1 MLYLALMYFYLLVT
15 LMRLSVFLFSFIAVV
30 TTAFAQ
36 PADSIRK
43 EVLPTGISPQE
54 AQRLSQD
61 FLATGDQ
68 LYAAISAVWT
78 DDSLRAVVAK
88 RFAREHPQYE
98 YWVCMAYRIAL
109 ASYDKLKQPDSIAAV
124 IPGWIADY
132 PNDPLALATSAYF
145 YLYYNI
151 DTLNAAA
158 YAARAVTLLP
168 RYQTHPFFTE
178 KRYSLDVHGLYNSA
192 WLGVAWAHIQY
203 HQYEQALAVLTR
215 TLRET
220 PSTLDDSFSPVP
232 FHYLFGLA
240 YQGLNRNDSALCHFA
255 KSYQYG
261 EGRNRW
267 TTRAENDF
275 IALAKKVYS
284 LDTIPVNKARALMRA
299 SASYTGVFFEDVT
312 VEKGMDKR
320 IDQRAAWGDC
330 DNDGWPDLL
339 VEGRT
344 LWHNNGAKEFEK
356 IELPGDNRNMIGG
369 LWGDYDN
376 DGLLD
381 IYSIASGWEKL
392 WHNNGDCSF
401 SDVTAAADS
410 VTNEAFTEGAAWF
423 DADNDGFLDLYL
435 ANYEQGGRA
444 LMDEFWHNEHGQKFT
459 EKGALFGLR
468 EPDNRIRAGR
478 GVAPCDYDNDGDV
491 DVYISNYRLADNLL
505 LENQGA
511 GALPQFINT
520 APQHGIDGVN
530 VSGSYGHTTGSAWGD
545 YDNDGDFDL
554 ITANM
559 SHPRYIDFNNRT
571 MLYENLG
578 APNFAFRDRRV
589 EAGLVYEETQ
599 TDAGFADFDGDGWLD
614 IFITSTY
621 EDRRSFLYLNNRN
634 GTFREV
640 TGLAN
645 ARVMDGFGWAVA
657 DYDLDGDLDLVVGTG
672 WIYKT
677 GLRFLENKLNDNP
690 ETRVHWLHVRVK
702 GKQNTWG
709 FGAVVRATQ
718 QGQTQMRQIV
728 GGRGTTSQD
737 YPTAY
742 FGFGKNNAP
751 VQLEITLPNGAK
763 ITKTVT
769 QLDRVVEVEE

>member
-1 MLYLALMYFYLLVT
+1 MAQEF
-15 LMRLSVFLFSFIAVV
+15 
-30 TTAFAQ
+30 TAMGEKF
-36 PADSIRK
+36 
-43 EVLPTGISPQE
+43 
-54 AQRLSQD
+54 
-61 FLATGDQ
+61 
-68 LYAAISAVWT
+68 YAAISAVWT

-88 RFAREHPQYE
+88 QFARENPQYE
-98 YWVCMAYRIAL
+98 YWVSMAHRSAL
-109 ASYDKLKQPDSIAAV
+109 ASYDKLKQPDSIAAL
-124 IPGWIADY
+124 IPGWIAQY
-132 PNDPLALATSAYF
+132 PNDPFALSTSAYF
-145 YLYYNI
+145 YLYYDI

-168 RYQTHPFFTE
+168 RYQTHPFFSE
-178 KRYSLDVHGLYNSA
+178 KRYNLDAHGLYNTA
-192 WLGVAWAHIQY
+192 WLCVAWAHVQQGEY
-203 HQYEQALAVLTR
+203 QQALQ
-215 TLRET
+215 TLARAWRET
-220 PSTLDDSFSPVP
+220 PATLDDPFSPAP
-232 FHYLFGLA
+232 FHYVTGLA
-240 YQGLNRNDSALCHFA
+240 HKGLGATDSALYHFA
-255 KSYQYG
+255 KAYQYG

-267 TTRAENDF
+267 TVRAESDF
-275 IALAKKVYS
+275 IALAKQVQHR
-284 LDTIPVNKARALMRA
+284 DTLTTSEVRSLMRA
-299 SASYTGVFFEDVT
+299 STGYTGVYFEDVT
-312 VEKGMDKR
+312 AEKGMANR

-344 LWHNNGAKEFEK
+344 LFHNNGEKEFEK
-356 IELPGDNRNMIGG
+356 IELAGDNRDMIGG
-369 LWGDYDN
+369 MWGDYDN

-401 SDVTAAADS
+401 TDATAATDS
-410 VTNEAFTEGAAWF
+410 ATNAAFTEGAAWF

-435 ANYEQGGRA
+435 ANYEQRGQA
-444 LMDEFWHNEHGQKFT
+444 FMDEFWHNEGGKRFT
-459 EKGALFGLR
+459 EQGAVFGLR
-468 EPDNRIRAGR
+468 EPDGYVRAGR

-505 LENQGA
+505 LENKGA
-511 GALPQFINT
+511 GAVPQFVNT
-520 APQHGIDGVN
+520 AAQHGIAGEKAG
-530 VSGSYGHTTGSAWGD
+530 SSYGHTTGSAWGD

-578 APNFAFRDRRV
+578 APNFAFRERRV
-589 EAGLVYEETQ
+589 EAGIVYEETQ

-621 EDRRSFLYLNNRN
+621 EDRRSFLYLNNHD

-657 DYDLDGDLDLVVGTG
+657 DYDLDGDLDLAVGTG

-677 GLRFLENKLNDNP
+677 GFRFLENKLNDNP

-718 QGQTQMRQIV
+718 QGRMQMRQIV

-742 FGFGKNNAP
+742 FGFGNSDAP
-751 VQLEITLPNGAK
+751 VQLEITLSNGAR
-763 ITKTVT
+763 ITKTVS